1 MYYLIFSKEKIIQ
14 ETHKVPFPFLTCKY
28 ELKASLGNFFFSL
41 LSAFLSSSIWS
52 GDSCRHLT
60 AANGHKASRL
70 LTGCVSLGLRSEWH
84 VFLFF
89 FGKPLRNTLSATS
102 LSFVPRPGRLQP
114 SREQLTP
121 ASAFGPFSA
130 WLSVGTGSAC
140 DSSQQAFTEQRRGC
154 QGSPQ
159 PSAL

>member
-28 ELKASLGNFFFSL
+28 ELEASLAKFFFFPL

-89 FGKPLRNTLSATS
+89 FGKPLRNTRSATS
-102 LSFVPRPGRLQP
+102 LRRSP
-114 SREQLTP
+114 SRVPAALTGTANACLGLRP
-121 ASAFGPFSA
+121 LLRLALCRDRKRLRFQSAG
-130 WLSVGTGSAC
+130 LY
-140 DSSQQAFTEQRRGC
+140 
-154 QGSPQ
+154 
-159 PSAL
+159 